1 MKIVF
6 PRCSL
11 CGSLDFFKCNNCMI
25 RVCWGCTPV
34 FEADVCVHKKPH
46 YVVNDD
52 WKDDLPD
59 DAIVY
64 DELRRERGRT

>member
-1 MKIVF
+1 
-6 PRCSL
+6 
-11 CGSLDFFKCNNCMI
+11 MI